1 MAERL
6 GEFVRAERLVIRG
19 EDADTLAAD
28 HPQTFDLALL
38 AFGVLAHVARRAER
52 LRLLRAIRSMLK
64 ADGTLILSVP
74 NARRRFRAEQRTSA
88 SLVDAGKLEPGD
100 ILYKRGEDNGEIQ
113 LFYHLYALAEVRDD
127 LAEAGF
133 RVTNVG
139 AESLLSERTVVS
151 DPLTGWL
158 DAVACRIAPASLGYD
173 LLAVAQAADLEVFP
187 DRARAAHREER
198 TACLLVIGNH
208 DSSQAISFSLF
219 ESEENGIGNYA
230 WSAPCHTLSVTVR
243 AVTDRFPSASVTL
256 WRYGKSDRPV
266 AAAPGRGLWPGRG
279 GYGSLPVR
287 RARPFR
293 RRRRLLPA
301 PAVSLFQLSAPGPER
316 RHGIAQKRRYVIAE
330 TGDTLALAWRRAL
343 FGWLASV
350 TTLTCLG
357 GFCAARPLPLGL
369 ALGGVRTARPLPLG
383 LVLGGVRAA

>member
-1 MAERL
+1 MFDGKMTAATKPAEQTTADSAPPARPDVPELPDMSGSYDRYISSGLYDRRYPRPNRRTLRKMKRCLPAGGRFLDVGAGTGRYTLPLLQMTGTSCVALDICPVARTTLAERL

-28 HPQTFDLALL
+28 HPQAFDLGLL
-38 AFGVLAHVARRAER
+38 AFGVLAHVAGRAER

-88 SLVDAGKLEPGD
+88 PLVDAGKLEPRD

-113 LFYHLYALAEVRDD
+113 LFYHLYTLAEVRDD

-173 LLAVAQAADLEVFP
+173 LLAVAKLQ
-187 DRARAAHREER
+187 
-198 TACLLVIGNH
+198 T
-208 DSSQAISFSLF
+208 S
-219 ESEENGIGNYA
+219 GI
-230 WSAPCHTLSVTVR
+230 P
-243 AVTDRFPSASVTL
+243 
-256 WRYGKSDRPV
+256 
-266 AAAPGRGLWPGRG
+266 
-279 GYGSLPVR
+279 
-287 RARPFR
+287 
-293 RRRRLLPA
+293 
-301 PAVSLFQLSAPGPER
+301 
-316 RHGIAQKRRYVIAE
+316 
-330 TGDTLALAWRRAL
+330 
-343 FGWLASV
+343 
-350 TTLTCLG
+350 
-357 GFCAARPLPLGL
+357 
-369 ALGGVRTARPLPLG
+369 
-383 LVLGGVRAA
+383 